1 MTMFERSELELQQAI
16 EAGYIEDEGWRIRK
30 NGTRFWANVVI
41 TALFDNEHN
50 LLGFGKIT
58 RDLTERKKIE
68 GLEEADRQKDEFLAL
83 LGHELRNPL
92 AAIHNALNVMAL
104 PEVSRHDIEEARKI
118 AERQVQQMARLIDDL
133 LDVAR
138 ITQGKMELK
147 KSVIDTAE
155 VLDRA
160 VDACRSSVQ
169 GRQQQFDGDHPDAPT
184 VDKGRRRPTGTGRR
198 QSSWQ
203 CHEIHR
209 DRWTDPSKR

>member
-1 MTMFERSELELQQAI
+1 MELQQAI

-41 TALFDNEHN
+41 TALFDNERN

-104 PEVSRHDIEEARKI
+104 PEANRHDIEEARKI
-118 AERQVQQMARLIDDL
+118 ADRQVRQMTRLIDDL

-147 KSVIDTAE
+147 KSVIDAAE
-155 VLDRA
+155 VLD
-160 VDACRSSVQ
+160 
-169 GRQQQFDGDHPDAPT
+169 
-184 VDKGRRRPTGTGRR
+184 
-198 QSSWQ
+198 
-203 CHEIHR
+203 
-209 DRWTDPSKR
+209 